1 MEHKPTLTR
10 KAPRPIWTYV
20 IYDALCETF
29 GRGSSQ
35 PSSTCEAGIHRR
47 NGRVPSNSEGR
58 EWFSKAGKSSISLYI
73 YILYYFTPIYIY
85 IWTNMNMLY
94 FFKQARAIQG
104 PPRCQPQPNP
114 GGHRVNSTRSARQR
128 LPTLSL
134 QLGVETRR
142 ISCNEG
148 QRMAV
153 FRLFSIVQLSSTF
166 VVLSDS
172 LSSLV
177 LQRGKMGNPAPL
189 HHSISVLREGG

>member
-1 MEHKPTLTR
+1 
-10 KAPRPIWTYV
+10 
-20 IYDALCETF
+20 
-29 GRGSSQ
+29 
-35 PSSTCEAGIHRR
+35 
-47 NGRVPSNSEGR
+47 
-58 EWFSKAGKSSISLYI
+58 
-73 YILYYFTPIYIY
+73 
-85 IWTNMNMLY
+85 MNMLY